1 MLKYLVLF
9 IGVPLLDVYLLFAL
23 SGVIGGI
30 NTIAMVILTGVL
42 GASLSRLEGARVLQ
56 QWQASLAEGRVPE
69 EGVLGGV
76 LWLLGSA
83 LLITPGVITDAV
95 GLILLLAPS
104 RRFVARL
111 LRPWLRERVKRVAV
125 DAQEQPRVRV
135 VRIVDGFEGFDGVD
149 PFAAERQGGQDSV
162 SYTYGSLRSEG
173 GSLRSEG
180 ERRRS
185 TREPPREII
194 DVEFEVRKA
203 DDAD

>member
-30 NTIAMVILTGVL
+30 NTIALVIVTGVL
-42 GASLSRLEGARVLQ
+42 GASLSRFEGARVLE

-83 LLITPGVITDAV
+83 LLITPGVITDVV

-104 RRFVARL
+104 RRIVARFV
-111 LRPWLRERVKRVAV
+111 RPWLRNRVKQAAV
-125 DAQEQPRVRV
+125 KAQEQPRIRVVRV
-135 VRIVDGFEGFDGVD
+135 VDGSFDDLD
-149 PFAAERQGGQDSV
+149 PFAARHGRQEPVGYS
-162 SYTYGSLRSEG
+162 SLRSEHFAA
-173 GSLRSEG
+173 SEP
-180 ERRRS
+180 ER
-185 TREPPREII
+185 PREVI
-194 DVEFEVRKA
+194 DVEFEVRNA
-203 DDAD
+203 DDADD